1 MEAGRLRRNLRGTS
15 FPRELWKLGI
25 ATFLSEVEEMISADV
40 LCVDMIVAIMFGRS
54 WWRVYGVL
62 L

>member
-1 MEAGRLRRNLRGTS
+1 MEAGA
-15 FPRELWKLGI
+15 K
-25 ATFLSEVEEMISADV
+25 FLFEVEEMISVAV

>member
-1 MEAGRLRRNLRGTS
+1 MEAG
-15 FPRELWKLGI
+15 
-25 ATFLSEVEEMISADV
+25 ATFLFEVEEMISVAV